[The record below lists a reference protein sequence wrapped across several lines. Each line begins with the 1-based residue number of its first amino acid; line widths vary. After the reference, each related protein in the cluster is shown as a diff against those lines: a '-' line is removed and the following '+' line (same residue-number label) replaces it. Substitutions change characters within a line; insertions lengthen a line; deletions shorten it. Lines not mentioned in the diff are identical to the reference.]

1 MKTVE
6 EGKTYDVESGPWNSK
21 RASNV
26 IHIPIDDG
34 LFHEQIWMSVVQI
47 SEMHASVSWRQSAL
61 YFSPFRHDGIADK
74 AAMNKLNYAEK
85 NSYN

>member
-26 IHIPIDDG
+26 VHIPINNI

-47 SEMHASVSWRQSAL
+47 PEMNASV
-61 YFSPFRHDGIADK
+61 
-74 AAMNKLNYAEK
+74 
-85 NSYN
+85 

>member
-47 SEMHASVSWRQSAL
+47 SEIHASV
-61 YFSPFRHDGIADK
+61 
-74 AAMNKLNYAEK
+74 
-85 NSYN
+85 